1 MMDKIKN
8 HWKIILIVIIVLV
21 VVVAAVAYSQ
31 PSNDASNDDTNTSS
45 DVVDEDNTEDD
56 ESTTSKSNDSSD
68 SESNNATSSSSISS
82 SSSFFPYTSSIDGLQ
97 LEGLYLYS
105 GYYIEDG
112 SEDAID
118 NVAVL
123 QVTNVSGKDIE
134 YAIITLQA
142 DDETLT
148 FNVSLLPNDGT
159 AIVMEANKQTCD
171 EDAKL
176 SYGGSEIATLSSMDL
191 CKDQVS
197 IKEDNGSITIMN
209 KTNSDISELRLFYKN
224 QLDTGEYVGG
234 IAYTVKITDLK
245 ANSSQTVQPSHYD
258 TEYGVVMMVRIYE

>member
-1 MMDKIKN
+1 MIDKIKN
-8 HWKIILIVIIVLV
+8 HWKIVLIVIIVLV
-21 VVVAAVAYSQ
+21 VVVAAISFSQ
-31 PSNDASNDDTNTSS
+31 PSNDSS
-45 DVVDEDNTEDD
+45 DNA
-56 ESTTSKSNDSSD
+56 SSD
-68 SESNNATSSSSISS
+68 ATSEENSENNESKTSDSNTDNNSESNSSSNSSSSSL

-97 LEGLYLYS
+97 LDGLNLYS

-123 QVTNVSGKDIE
+123 QVTNVSGEDIE
-134 YAIITLQA
+134 YASITLQA
-142 DDETLT
+142 DNETLT
-148 FNVSLLPNDGT
+148 FNVSLLPDDGT
-159 AIVMEANKQTCD
+159 AIVMEANKKSCD
-171 EDAKL
+171 ENASL
-176 SYGGSEIATLSSMDL
+176 SYGGSEIATLSSLDL

-197 IKEDNGSITIMN
+197 IKEDNGSITITN
-209 KTNSDISELRLFYKN
+209 KTSSDIGELRLFYKN

-258 TEYGVVMMVRIYE
+258 SEYGVVMMVRIYE